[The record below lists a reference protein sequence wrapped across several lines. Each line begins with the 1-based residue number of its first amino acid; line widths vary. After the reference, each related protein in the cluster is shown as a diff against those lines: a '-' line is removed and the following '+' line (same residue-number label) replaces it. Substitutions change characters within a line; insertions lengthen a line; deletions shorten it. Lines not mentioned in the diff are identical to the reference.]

1 MVKFSLFLLFIGVT
15 LCYAQNKVQWSIE
28 YDDQKELILLNG
40 DIEPGW
46 HLYSAQTPLNAGP
59 IPVEVSI
66 QKNRKLKLRKKFVEK
81 LVPTK
86 IFDTNFESDVYI
98 FEENYVG
105 EQKIKIKKE
114 TVLNLT
120 VTYMI
125 CNDERCLPP
134 IDEVLS
140 IKLNTHD

>member
-1 MVKFSLFLLFIGVT
+1 MLKLVLSLLLIGVT
-15 LCYAQNKVQWSIE
+15 TLYSQNKVHWSLN
-28 YDDQKELILLNG
+28 YDKQKELILLRG

-59 IPVEVSI
+59 IPVEVRI
-66 QKNRKLKLRKKFVEK
+66 QKNRKIELRKKFVEK

-114 TVLNLT
+114 TILNLT

>member
-1 MVKFSLFLLFIGVT
+1 MIKFSLSLLFLGVT
-15 LCYAQNKVQWSIE
+15 FYYAQNKVQWSLN
-28 YDDQKELILLNG
+28 YDKQNELILLNG
-40 DIEPGW
+40 DIDSGW
-46 HLYSAQTPLNAGP
+46 HLYSAQTPVNAGP
-59 IPVEVSI
+59 IPVQITI
-66 QKNRKLKLRKKFVEK
+66 QKNRKVKLRNRFVEK
-81 LVPTK
+81 SSPTK

-98 FEENYVG
+98 FEGNYLG
-105 EQKIKIKKE
+105 GQKIKIKKE
-114 TVLNLT
+114 TTLNLT

>member
-1 MVKFSLFLLFIGVT
+1 MIKLSLSLLFLGVT
-15 LCYAQNKVQWSIE
+15 LYYAQNKVQWSLH
-28 YDDQKELILLNG
+28 YDDQNELILLHG

-46 HLYSAQTPLNAGP
+46 HLYSVQTPLNAGP
-59 IPVEVSI
+59 IPVEVSV
-66 QKNRKLKLRKKFVEK
+66 QKNRKIKLRKHFIEK
-81 LVPTK
+81 SK
-86 IFDTNFESDVYI
+86 AIKKFDTNFESDVYI

-114 TVLNLT
+114 TTLNLT

-140 IKLNTHD
+140 IKLSTHD

>member
-1 MVKFSLFLLFIGVT
+1 MIKFSLSLLFLGVT
-15 LCYAQNKVQWSIE
+15 FYYAQNKVHWSLN
-28 YDDQKELILLNG
+28 YDKQNELILLHG
-40 DIEPGW
+40 DIDSGW

-66 QKNRKLKLRKKFVEK
+66 QKNRKIKLCKKFVEK

-98 FEENYVG
+98 FEENYLG

-114 TVLNLT
+114 ATLNLT